1 MHQNAAFS
9 AFRGALVR
17 LLPDLPDALESRV
30 KIANMARDIVK
41 SLEEESL
48 GFVSAKE
55 D

>member
-9 AFRGALVR
+9 AIRRALAR
-17 LLPDLPDALESRV
+17 LLPDLPDTAESRI

-48 GFVSAKE
+48 GFVSAKA